1 MSMFPL
7 SSKFVEFLFIDRIEE
22 GYPVFMYDMSSKQNN
37 TMSYTRHSQKI
48 GMLDF
53 YESLTVLVKVIAA
66 MKGACNELSEV
77 HKPDNGL
84 TLTALDIQ
92 TYRYIHAE
100 LKIIKG
106 EKDLTVE

>member
-1 MSMFPL
+1 
-7 SSKFVEFLFIDRIEE
+7 
-22 GYPVFMYDMSSKQNN
+22 MYDMSSKQNN